1 MLVNPEDIR
10 NNYNI
15 VLDRIS
21 RAARIAGRDPDE
33 IHLVVVTKTH
43 PIDVVQ
49 AVIEAGANHL
59 GENYVEEAIPK
70 IVSMHNIR
78 DIKWHMIGHVQSRKA
93 RSVCE
98 YFHYM
103 HSLDNVKLAERL
115 DRFSKE
121 LGQSIPVWLEVNTSG
136 EASKNGWNICFEEQ
150 WGSILTDIK
159 QIIALP
165 NVDIQGLMTMPPF
178 SDNPE
183 DARPFYKR
191 LRRFQEYLTSKI
203 KQVSWREL
211 SMGMSVDF
219 EVAIQEGATWVRI
232 GQAILGSRSR

>member
-1 MLVNPEDIR
+1 
-10 NNYNI
+10 
-15 VLDRIS
+15 
-21 RAARIAGRDPDE
+21 
-33 IHLVVVTKTH
+33 
-43 PIDVVQ
+43 
-49 AVIEAGANHL
+49 
-59 GENYVEEAIPK
+59 
-70 IVSMHNIR
+70 
-78 DIKWHMIGHVQSRKA
+78 
-93 RSVCE
+93 
-98 YFHYM
+98 
-103 HSLDNVKLAERL
+103 
-115 DRFSKE
+115 
-121 LGQSIPVWLEVNTSG
+121 LEVNTSG
-136 EASKNGWNICFEEQ
+136 EASKNGWNICYEEQ
-150 WGSILTDIK
+150 WGSILPDIK